1 MAYFGDNAVKAFV
14 KYDDGGNSI
23 DDSFNVS
30 SVTNHAVGQITV
42 NFDTN
47 MSSSN
52 YCTVSACAG
61 VSGTNGMACY
71 TSTNYSGVAFDSSYT
86 SSSSQ
91 RFNIVSTNPTGITQS
106 VSDIGILFCENS

>member
-14 KYDDGGNSI
+14 KYDDVSNAV

-30 SVTNHAVGQITV
+30 SVTNHATGQITV
-42 NFDTN
+42 NFSTN

-52 YCTVSACAG
+52 YCTVSATAG
-61 VSGTNGMACY
+61 VSGTNGMAVY

-86 SSSSQ
+86 STSSQ
-91 RFNIVSTNPTGITQS
+91 RFNIVSSSPSGITQS
-106 VSDIGILFCENS
+106 VRDIGILFCEND

>member
-1 MAYFGDNAVKAFV
+1 MAYHGDNAVKAYV
-14 KYDDGGNSI
+14 KYDDNGNNV
-23 DDSFNVS
+23 DDSFNIS
-30 SVTNHAVGQITV
+30 SVTNHATGQFTV

-52 YCTVSACAG
+52 YLTVSANAN
-61 VSGTNGMACY
+61 VSGTLGCQVF
-71 TSTNYSGVAFDSSYT
+71 TSTQYNAVAFNSGYT

-91 RFNIVSTNPTGITQS
+91 RFTLVSTNPTGITQS

>member
-1 MAYFGDNAVKAFV
+1 MAYHGDNAVKAYV
-14 KYDDGGNSI
+14 KYDDNGNSV

-30 SVTNHAVGQITV
+30 SVTNHATGQITV

-52 YCTVSACAG
+52 YLTVSANAG
-61 VSGTNGMACY
+61 VNGTLGVQCF
-71 TSTNYSGVAFDSSYT
+71 TSTNYNGVKFDSGYT

-91 RFNIVSTNPTGITQS
+91 RFNIVSSNPTGITQS

>member
-1 MAYFGDNAVKAFV
+1 MAFHGDNAVKAFV
-14 KYDDGGNSI
+14 KYDDGSNSV

-30 SVTNHAVGQITV
+30 SVTNHATGQITV

-52 YCTVSACAG
+52 YCTVSANAG
-61 VSGTNGMACY
+61 VSGTLGVQCF

-91 RFNIVSTNPTGITQS
+91 RFNIVSSNPTGITQS
-106 VSDIGILFCENS
+106 VKDIGIAFLEND